1 MSHIEMLLKKKNKN
15 KKQKRTGLCGEGAEG
30 TSGHPGPRCRRQGGQ
45 HGSTVPERPGEA
57 THRAPSHRRI
67 FSISTKIPSRGGMLA
82 SNNLNQRY
90 FEMLTESKAKHA
102 NNGFINHSWWGHH
115 KKPFKDHFNKEHACD
130 IVVQITHKC
139 RWDKTVGLG

>member
-1 MSHIEMLLKKKNKN
+1 MSHIEMLFKKENQ
-15 KKQKRTGLCGEGAEG
+15 KQKTEKDRPVWGRRRRHLRA
-30 TSGHPGPRCRRQGGQ
+30 SRPRCRRQGGQ

-115 KKPFKDHFNKEHACD
+115 KKPFKDHFIFFFN
-130 IVVQITHKC
+130 VYLF
-139 RWDKTVGLG
+139 LGQRDRA